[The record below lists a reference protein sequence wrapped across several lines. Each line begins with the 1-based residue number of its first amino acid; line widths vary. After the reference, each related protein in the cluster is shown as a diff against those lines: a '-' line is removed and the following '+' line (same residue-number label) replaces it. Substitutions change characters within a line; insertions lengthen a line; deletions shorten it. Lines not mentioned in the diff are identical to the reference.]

1 MPKNEQQSDRM
12 LIIQAPD
19 QKKPIKIEAWKY
31 YEIIDLLRERGV
43 DRQQAYDAAKWA
55 GRARDFGEK
64 YTQIPHY
71 ILSLS

>member
-1 MPKNEQQSDRM
+1 MPKNDDQPERI
-12 LIIQAPD
+12 LNIYVTD

>member
-1 MPKNEQQSDRM
+1 MPRYDAHQERILN
-12 LIIQAPD
+12 IYTPD

-55 GRARDFGEK
+55 GRARDFCEK

>member
-1 MPKNEQQSDRM
+1 MPKNEQRSDRM
-12 LIIQAPD
+12 LIIQVPD

-55 GRARDFGEK
+55 GRARDVNEK
-64 YTQIPHY
+64 YTQIPRY
-71 ILSLS
+71 ILTIT